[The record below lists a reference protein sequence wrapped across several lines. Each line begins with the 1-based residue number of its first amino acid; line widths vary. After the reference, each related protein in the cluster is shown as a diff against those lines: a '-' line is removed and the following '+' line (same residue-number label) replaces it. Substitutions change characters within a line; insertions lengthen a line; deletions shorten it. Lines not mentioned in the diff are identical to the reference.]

1 MPNKDK
7 EETMSKIVDARGLSC
22 PQPVLMTLD
31 VIKSGNDGELEV
43 IVDNMASRENV
54 VRAAESKGW
63 NVSDIKENADDTR
76 IYIRKG

>member
-1 MPNKDK
+1 
-7 EETMSKIVDARGLSC
+7 MSKIVDARGLSC

-31 VIKSGNDGELEV
+31 AIKSGSDDELEV

-63 NVSDIKENADDTR
+63 KVFDIKDNDDKTQ
-76 IYIRKG
+76 IFIRKG

>member
-1 MPNKDK
+1 
-7 EETMSKIVDARGLSC
+7 MSKIVDARGLSC

-31 VIKSGNDGELEV
+31 AIKSGTDSELEV

-63 NVSDIKENADDTR
+63 NVSDIKDNADDTQ
-76 IYIRKG
+76 IFIQKG

>member
-1 MPNKDK
+1 
-7 EETMSKIVDARGLSC
+7 MSKIVDARGLSC

-31 VIKSGNDGELEV
+31 AIKSGSDSELEI

-63 NVSDIKENADDTR
+63 NISDIKDNADD
-76 IYIRKG
+76 IQIFIRKG

>member
-1 MPNKDK
+1 
-7 EETMSKIVDARGLSC
+7 MSKIVDARGLSC

-31 VIKSGNDGELEV
+31 AIKSGSDSALEV

-63 NVSDIKENADDTR
+63 NVSEIKDNADDTQ
-76 IYIRKG
+76 IFIQKG

>member
-1 MPNKDK
+1 
-7 EETMSKIVDARGLSC
+7 MSTIVDARGLSC

-31 VIKSGNDGELEV
+31 AIKSGSHSDLEV

-63 NVSDIKENADDTR
+63 KVSEIKDNAGDTQ
-76 IYIRKG
+76 IFIRKG